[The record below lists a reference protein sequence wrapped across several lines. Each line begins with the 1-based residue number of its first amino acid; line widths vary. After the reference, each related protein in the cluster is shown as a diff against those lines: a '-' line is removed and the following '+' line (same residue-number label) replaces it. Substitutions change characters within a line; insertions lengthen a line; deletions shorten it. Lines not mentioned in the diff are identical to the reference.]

1 MFKHIVLFG
10 DVKKAC
16 KVSLLGGIHF
26 SSNYCGEMFFNI
38 TIYGWGH

>member
-16 KVSLLGGIHF
+16 KASLLGGIH
-26 SSNYCGEMFFNI
+26 FNI